1 MAEHSLIAVRTLHRR
16 ERMPGRKAARNP
28 YVRGA
33 APADREASP
42 PVPIADTI
50 DLDGS
55 TPCTQLQMTPA
66 IKSISFRRDS
76 LFNWGKPIEILTK

>member
-1 MAEHSLIAVRTLHRR
+1 MARHSLIAVRTLRRR
-16 ERMPGRKAARNP
+16 ERMPGRKAARNA
-28 YVRGA
+28 YVRGT
-33 APADREASP
+33 APADREAS

-50 DLDGS
+50 DLDAGM
-55 TPCTQLQMTPA
+55 PCTQLQMIPA